1 MKILSLSLLLLLVA
15 TVSHVQSSA
24 SVPGLIELLES
35 NTIFGNE
42 AELLEKEGLSINY
55 PNCRSWHLGV
65 ETSNIINFD
74 TVPANCKA
82 YVEDYL
88 ITSKQYQY
96 DSKTVNKEAY
106 FYAKGLA
113 LKNDTVNVW
122 IFDLDDTLLSS
133 IPYYAKYGYG
143 TENTAPGAYWSWLES
158 GESTPGL
165 PETLYLYENLLE
177 LGIEPIIISDRWK
190 KLSEVTVE
198 NLKAVGVTKWK
209 HLILKPNGSK
219 LTQVVYKSK
228 VRNSLVKKGYN
239 IVGNIGDQW
248 ADLVEDT
255 PGRVFKL
262 PNPLYYVPS

>member
-1 MKILSLSLLLLLVA
+1 MKILSLSLLLLLAA

-143 TENTAPGAYWSWLES
+143 Y
-158 GESTPGL
+158 
-165 PETLYLYENLLE
+165 
-177 LGIEPIIISDRWK
+177 IHI
-190 KLSEVTVE
+190 
-198 NLKAVGVTKWK
+198 
-209 HLILKPNGSK
+209 
-219 LTQVVYKSK
+219 
-228 VRNSLVKKGYN
+228 N
-239 IVGNIGDQW
+239 IVPIYITLTILSSYSFLKMFSCHIW
-248 ADLVEDT
+248 KDT
-255 PGRVFKL
+255 FHL
-262 PNPLYYVPS
+262 TTLNS

>member
-1 MKILSLSLLLLLVA
+1 MKILSLSLLLLLAA
-15 TVSHVQSSA
+15 TVSA
-24 SVPGLIELLES
+24 SVPGLIELVDS
-35 NTIFGNE
+35 KTIFGNV
-42 AELLEKEGLSINY
+42 AELLEKEKLSINY
-55 PNCRSWHLGV
+55 ANCRSWHLGV
-65 ETSNIINFD
+65 ETSNIIDFD
-74 TVPANCKA
+74 TVPANCKD

-96 DSKTVNKEAY
+96 DSKTVCKEAY

-143 TENTAPGAYWSWLES
+143 TEKTDPGAYWLWL
-158 GESTPGL
+158 GTGASTPGL
-165 PETLYLYENLLE
+165 PEALHLYQNIIE
-177 LGIEPIIISDRWK
+177 LGIEPIILSDRWK
-190 KLSEVTVE
+190 LWKNVTLD
-198 NLKAVGVTKWK
+198 NLEAAGVTYWK
-209 HLILKPNGSK
+209 HLILKPNGSN
-219 LTQVVYKSK
+219 LRQVVYKSK
-228 VRNSLVKKGYN
+228 VRKSLVKKGYN